1 MPGPLD
7 GVPRGPLTAAWR
19 LGGNDNIRGHKKSFR
34 VLELPSQMT
43 PCDGQLLGLEV
54 GGFSLI
60 VWYFLLSSVYVR
72 SSWCYLKFF

>member
-54 GGFSLI
+54 RGVSLI
-60 VWYFLLSSVYVR
+60 AW
-72 SSWCYLKFF
+72 